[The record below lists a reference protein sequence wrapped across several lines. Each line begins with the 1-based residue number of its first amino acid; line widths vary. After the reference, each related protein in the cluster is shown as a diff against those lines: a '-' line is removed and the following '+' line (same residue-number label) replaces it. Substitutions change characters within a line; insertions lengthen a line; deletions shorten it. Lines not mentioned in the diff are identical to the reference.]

1 MTSLLPGS
9 LCMTFSPVVRPPS
22 PLLPYGGRRRHHDRD
37 SSPTSQA
44 NNTTTITTKC
54 PHRTSNVNALTSKVP
69 IAQTRHPRSS
79 LCPQSIHHTNK
90 ATQFVSSDTTI
101 MCNILLGS
109 DIRQNVLSQSRNP
122 KRKKKQQRNEPTS
135 PGRRGWVMGVRCNR
149 QESDSSHLPCF
160 ALRGKARASTDNTV
174 MIDRYTG
181 QNARHVG
188 NR

>member
-1 MTSLLPGS
+1 MGG
-9 LCMTFSPVVRPPS
+9 
-22 PLLPYGGRRRHHDRD
+22 YGCRD

-44 NNTTTITTKC
+44 NNTTTIITKC
-54 PHRTSNVNALTSKVP
+54 PHRTFNVNALTSKVP

-90 ATQFVSSDTTI
+90 ATQF
-101 MCNILLGS
+101 
-109 DIRQNVLSQSRNP
+109 SRNP
-122 KRKKKQQRNEPTS
+122 KRKKKATAERAYLPR
-135 PGRRGWVMGVRCNR
+135 PKGWVIGVRCNR

-160 ALRGKARASTDNTV
+160 ALRGKERASTDNTV

-181 QNARHVG
+181 QNARHMG

>member
-9 LCMTFSPVVRPPS
+9 LYKTFSPVVRPPF
-22 PLLPYGGRRRHHDRD
+22 PLLPYGGRRRHHDMD

-54 PHRTSNVNALTSKVP
+54 PHRTSNINALTSKVP

-90 ATQFVSSDTTI
+90 ATQFVSSDMTI

-122 KRKKKQQRNEPTS
+122 KRKKKATAERAYLPR
-135 PGRRGWVMGVRCNR
+135 PKGVG
-149 QESDSSHLPCF
+149 D
-160 ALRGKARASTDNTV
+160 G
-174 MIDRYTG
+174 G
-181 QNARHVG
+181 
-188 NR
+188 